1 MATVA
6 HFTRKFRISFVTGY
20 ILFFSV
26 GLHMIGSKVLV
37 GFQVGKNWWEPQFP
51 PAHLEIRQKNML
63 IDMLAIPR
71 NGSASGIPDK
81 KGLP

>member
-1 MATVA
+1 
-6 HFTRKFRISFVTGY
+6 
-20 ILFFSV
+20 
-26 GLHMIGSKVLV
+26 MIGSKVLV

-71 NGSASGIPDK
+71 NGSASGIPEK
-81 KGLP
+81 KG